1 MVKFLLV
8 HPLAAPLSVEEGVP
22 VMKRI
27 AGGMTK
33 DAYWV
38 TSWLQFNAEGKVVRV
53 MCRWDGVSAEAVR
66 SAAER
71 LAPELPIEGIYPLA
85 VVDSGDY
92 R

>member
-1 MVKFLLV
+1 MAKFLLV
-8 HPLAAPLSVEEGVP
+8 HPLAAPLSVEEGTP

-33 DAYWV
+33 EAYWV
-38 TSWLQFNAEGKVVRV
+38 TSWLQFNAEGKVVKV
-53 MCRWDGVSAEAVR
+53 MCHWDGDSVEAVR
-66 SAAER
+66 SAAQR

-85 VVDSGDY
+85 VVSSGDF